1 MSESST
7 LPTPPLLGRDLHMT
21 FVDPERTVRT
31 VPVDDV
37 FAGQEIDNTF
47 VADLLS
53 DMLAHERCGLHLYR
67 SVAGRTQAPALK
79 RGYEQR
85 GSETREHIE
94 ILETLIAGLGGQP
107 TYVSPSARA
116 TTKVGSSIPEAT
128 FLLRGSIDPAAVEL
142 VMLDA
147 VLMAETRDRANW
159 DGLAALAEDLTD
171 SAVRER
177 IRLATNRVADEED
190 EHVRWATTQRAKLLR
205 MLAHGVSVDEVD
217 GDGDRV
223 SEGIVDRI
231 RHWFSDDGRPETDP

>member
-1 MSESST
+1 MSDATT
-7 LPTPPLLGRDLHMT
+7 LTTEPFLGRDQNMT
-21 FVDPERTVRT
+21 FVDPERTVRV

-67 SVAGRTQAPALK
+67 SVAGRSQAPALQ
-79 RGYEQR
+79 RGYEHR
-85 GSETREHIE
+85 GEETREHIE

-116 TTKVGSSIPEAT
+116 TVKMDSSILEAT
-128 FLLRGSIDPAAVEL
+128 FLLRGSVDPAAAEL

-147 VLMAETRDRANW
+147 VLMAEARDRANW
-159 DGLAALAEDLTD
+159 EGLAALADDLTD

-177 IRLATNRVADEED
+177 IRMATNRVIDEED
-190 EHVRWATTQRAKLLR
+190 EHVRWAKTQRAKLLG
-205 MLAHGVSVDEVD
+205 MLAHGVSVDEAD
-217 GDGDRV
+217 GHGDRV
-223 SEGIVDRI
+223 ADGIVDRI
-231 RHWFSDDGRPETDP
+231 RHWFSDDG